1 VHPCEAFGVWH
12 LITATIA
19 DYGNCTML
27 DQLENLTNKFLDGRL
42 EDAERNRLNEL
53 LREEEFRRRFVE
65 LNKVHFCLSHRSLP
79 SSTRR
84 TAHATSAVHQIILS
98 PGGPARTT
106 SCDDLDVSS
115 RISDRSRR
123 GWRSELQR
131 PMVLSAAAVLV
142 LVCCVGIFVLSRSP
156 LAERPV
162 GIDEDMIAEVEGAV
176 SQVPDSPSST
186 LTASTTPT
194 VSSTT
199 PTASNGFAAR
209 IVSMSEDALW
219 DRDSGPADFL
229 MRLSVG
235 EQLALTRGVVKLEFA
250 TEAFA
255 VLSAPAKLKI
265 LGPGEVLLQR
275 GKLSGRSE
283 EGDFII
289 QTPSAYVVDIGTV
302 FGVSVDDKA
311 VTDVVVFDGEVHV
324 QRTSASKRKIR
335 LTSGMSIRA
344 DSSGL
349 NKSNTSFDTLSFIR
363 EFNGEHPNY
372 LGIHELSM
380 VDIICGSAPG
390 EYRLAGSIDP
400 EMGTWSTL
408 PWSES
413 KGVRGKV
420 GKGEV
425 VPVDWNP
432 WVHGIF
438 VPDSRS
444 SKLAVDLDGGHVDM
458 PPISGGAWGPVWARR
473 RINHHLDPLAA
484 NVDRDVEGFWGAGTT
499 TALLDRSRWVRDGIV
514 GLHANVGITIDL
526 EAIRRE
532 YSSSIKS
539 FRGVL
544 AHLEKSHVSQPFHPQ
559 AEVTFQIYV
568 DEELRYERKDFCR
581 QDGDAMFG
589 VELHDSDHLLSLIV
603 TDSNDGP
610 IYDRVILLD
619 PILETSG
626 KLTGD
631 NSLVH

>member
-1 VHPCEAFGVWH
+1 MHPCEAFGVWH

-19 DYGNCTML
+19 GYGNCTML
-27 DQLENLTNKFLDGRL
+27 DQLENLTNKLLDGRL
-42 EDAERNRLNEL
+42 EDAERYHLNEL
-53 LREEEFRRRFVE
+53 LGEEEFRRRFVE
-65 LNKVHFCLSHRSLP
+65 LNKVHFSLSHRCLP

-84 TAHATSAVHQIILS
+84 TALATSAVHQNILS
-98 PGGPARTT
+98 LVNISGEARTK
-106 SCDDLDVSS
+106 SCDDRDVSG

-123 GWRSELQR
+123 GWRSELRR
-131 PMVLSAAAVLV
+131 PMVLSAAAALV
-142 LVCCVGIFVLSRSP
+142 LIGCVGIFGLLRWP
-156 LAERPV
+156 QAELPV
-162 GIDEDMIAEVEGAV
+162 GIDENTIAKIEGAV
-176 SQVPDSPSST
+176 NQVPDSPADT
-186 LTASTTPT
+186 LTVAT
-194 VSSTT
+194 V
-199 PTASNGFAAR
+199 PTASNDFAAR
-209 IVSMSEDALW
+209 VVSMSEDASW
-219 DRDSGPADFL
+219 DRDAGPGDFL
-229 MRLSVG
+229 MRLSIG
-235 EQLALTRGVVKLEFA
+235 EQLTLTRGVVKLEFA
-250 TEAFA
+250 TKAFA
-255 VLSAPAKLKI
+255 VLSAPASLEI

-275 GKLSGRSE
+275 GKLTGRSE
-283 EGDFII
+283 EGDFIV

-324 QRTSASKRKIR
+324 RRTPVSERKIR

-349 NKSNTSFDTLSFIR
+349 NKSNTSLETLSFNR
-363 EFNGEHPNY
+363 EFNGERSSN
-372 LGIHELSM
+372 LGINELSM
-380 VDIICGSAPG
+380 VDIICGSVPG
-390 EYRLAGSIDP
+390 EYRSAGSIDP
-400 EMGTWSTL
+400 DTGAWSSL

-420 GKGEV
+420 RTGEV

-438 VPDSRS
+438 VPDSQRS
-444 SKLAVDLDGGHVDM
+444 ELAVDLDGGLVALL
-458 PPISGGAWGPVWARR
+458 PISGGAWGPVWARR
-473 RINHHLDPLAA
+473 RIDRHLDPLAA
-484 NVDRDVEGFWGAGTT
+484 KVDRDVEGFWGAGTT

-559 AEVTFQIYV
+559 ARATFQIYV
-568 DEELRYERKDFCR
+568 DGELRYERKEFCR

-589 VELHDSDHLLSLIV
+589 VELRDSDRLLSLIV
-603 TDSNDGP
+603 TDGDDGP

-619 PILETSG
+619 PILETSSES
-626 KLTGD
+626 TVA